1 MEKIELIEKLKSK
14 TNISAEEAKDALEKN
29 DWDIL
34 DALVYLG
41 KNGTIDSSGIGS
53 YNTNENNSNN
63 DYSKSNTGSSKYE
76 DEIIFSEKAFNFISD
91 ISEKGNRNVLEIG
104 KAGKKK
110 IRMPISIVVLLIIFA
125 FWFIIPLVILGLF
138 FDFKFVLI
146 GPDINDNIVNK
157 FLNKASDVAC
167 KIKKDI
173 KKG

>member
-14 TNISAEEAKDALEKN
+14 TNINAEEAKDALEKN

-34 DALVYLG
+34 DALVYLER
-41 KNGTIDSSGIGS
+41 NGTIGSTGIGI

-63 DYSKSNTGSSKYE
+63 DYSKSNIDSSKCS
-76 DEIIFSEKAFNFISD
+76 DEIKFSEKAFNFISD
-91 ISEKGNRNVLEIG
+91 VSEKGNRNVLEIG

-110 IRMPISIVVLLIIFA
+110 IRMPISILVLLIIFA
-125 FWFIIPLVILGLF
+125 FWFVIPFIILGLF
-138 FDFKFVLI
+138 FDFKFALI

-157 FLNKASDVAC
+157 FSNKASDVAC